1 MTRLVV
7 HMGAQRTAS
16 PGFHK
21 SLHDNAEGLLR
32 KGVLIPQSGRHD
44 LSPHAVRHQLLAWSF
59 DPAGDHPYD
68 AGVWDSLA
76 QEIAASSAH
85 TVLVSSELLA
95 AVAADPRTAPAL
107 KDRLRGLADEVTVV
121 FLARDQ
127 LDLLNSLYCQQV
139 RALELTCDF
148 DGYLAGSADLDHYDL
163 ASFEPWYTADDID
176 FRAMPWDP
184 NAGAEALPALL
195 NLAGIEVDDAQ
206 LRTPDLDTDADQ
218 LGPVGVEANRLLGS
232 YLRGRF
238 PDFRPGEPAT
248 RRLRRKA
255 GIAGQT
261 HGWDADDF
269 WGWTPDQAAQAAQ
282 RYAGGNEAFAHQVW
296 GGEWGLA
303 APIHK
308 PRHTV
313 ELVELEPS
321 LVNRVH
327 RYLIEME
334 EAFQRFRRREAAV

>member
-1 MTRLVV
+1 MTRIVA
-7 HMGAQRTAS
+7 HIGAQRTAS

-21 SLHDNAEGLLR
+21 SLHDNSETLLR
-32 KGVLIPQSGRHD
+32 HGILVPQSGRHD

-59 DPAGDHPYD
+59 DPEGDHPYD
-68 AGVWDSLA
+68 ANVWDALA

-85 TVLVSSELLA
+85 TALVSSELLA
-95 AVAADPRTAPAL
+95 AVATDPQSASAL
-107 KDRLRGLADEVTVV
+107 KKRLHAVADEVTVV

-139 RALELTCDF
+139 RALEVSCDF
-148 DGYLAGSADLDHYDL
+148 DGYVAGSPDLERYDL
-163 ASFEPWYTADDID
+163 TSYEPWYTSDDLD
-176 FRAMPWDP
+176 FRALPWDP

-195 NLAGIEVDDAQ
+195 TLAGIEVDDSQ
-206 LRTPDLDTDADQ
+206 LRTPDLDTEADQ

-255 GIAGQT
+255 SLAGQT
-261 HGWDADDF
+261 HGWEADDF
-269 WGWTPDQAAQAAQ
+269 WGWTPEQAAEAAA
-282 RYAGGNEAFAHQVW
+282 RYAAGNEAFARHVW

-303 APIHK
+303 APVDK
-308 PRHTV
+308 PRHVV

-334 EAFQRFRRREAAV
+334 EAFQRFRRREAAA